1 MTGPD
6 HYREADDIITQVL
19 TGNYDT
25 SKYSNADLLAMAQVH
40 ATLAPAAATAV
51 GTAGADAR
59 AWAEA
64 AGTTFS
70 GGA

>member
-6 HYREADDIITQVL
+6 HYREAGDIITQVL

-40 ATLAPAAATAV
+40 ATLAAAAASAL
-51 GTAGADAR
+51 GTSPAEMR

-64 AGTTFS
+64 AGTRLS
-70 GGA
+70 GA